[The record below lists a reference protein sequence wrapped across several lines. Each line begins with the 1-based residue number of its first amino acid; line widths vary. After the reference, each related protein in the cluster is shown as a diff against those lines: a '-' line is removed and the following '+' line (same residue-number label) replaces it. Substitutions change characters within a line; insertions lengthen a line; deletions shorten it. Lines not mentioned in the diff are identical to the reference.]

1 MRRVNEW
8 QQQVWRMF
16 AIGLSVLAVTGCIED
31 SPLADRPKAAASDTG
46 VVSDESRDAEGQI
59 TDSQRS
65 VTIDQGVINPPV
77 VQDSSVPP
85 LDGMMVG
92 DVMPGPEDPIDCV
105 QTCDRVVTCA
115 RDQCDGTPL
124 NSFARCVTECEDG
137 TLDLSDVITADCFD
151 LAQWACS
158 GPYAANCNCEEA
170 LCQRACEKTITCL
183 DEVCEEPIFIEDE
196 CVFGCLEQPQG
207 FPAESLLAASCEDIQ
222 AGYCTRIFDIVAAA
236 HNPTRTT
243 TTGICMSA
251 RRRLRCWTPDS
262 LLYPCRVTG
271 NRRRHGMDKW
281 VLRGLI
287 LQWRRLRRHGVCTVV
302 TESGLTACLARCDEN
317 TPAETAISVPSAVMK
332 TPAPI
337 FALPFDGFALNRRMT
352 PLALRANP
360 RY

>member
-222 AGYCTRIFDIVAAA
+222 AGYCTRIFDICGGCPQPDPNDYNLGSACRRDADCVAGRLTPYCIPAVS
-236 HNPTRTT
+236 PE
-243 TTGICMSA
+243 TGEGTG
-251 RRRLRCWTPDS
+251 WTNG
-262 LLYPCRVTG
+262 YCV
-271 NRRRHGMDKW
+271 
-281 VLRGLI
+281 GLFCNGGDCGDN
-287 LQWRRLRRHGVCTVV
+287 GVCAVV
-302 TESGLTACLARCDEN
+302 TEDGLTACLARCDEN
-317 TPAETAISVPSAVMK
+317 TPCRDGYQCAFSGDENSGADIC
-332 TPAPI
+332 API
-337 FALPFDGFALNRRMT
+337 
-352 PLALRANP
+352 
-360 RY
+360 